1 MIDDGL
7 TYTEFHSKGMGLILR
22 LKRCITSFDTKFQR
36 LDLYETLDFGKLLTL
51 DNLVMVTEKDEFI
64 YHEMIAHVPLFSHK
78 NPENVLVIG
87 GGDGGTVRE
96 VVKHKTVK
104 NVDMVEIDEDV
115 VKISKKYLPTMS
127 CELDNPKVNLY
138 FQDGV
143 KWVEDKENYYD
154 VIIID
159 STDPVSIGEGLFT
172 SEFYR
177 NCLKSLKPGGVLA
190 NQTESPFHNP
200 EWVEATYKKLKK
212 VFPIV
217 KMFTAYVPTY
227 PAGVW
232 SFGFCSKD
240 VDPIENFQEGRYKEY
255 NLKLKY
261 YNNDIHKGAFAVP
274 QFVKE
279 LINKSEV

>member
-1 MIDDGL
+1 MNDGIY
-7 TYTEFHSKGMGLILR
+7 YTEFHSPGMGLIMKI
-22 LKRCITSFDTKFQR
+22 KRCITSFDTKYQR
-36 LDLYETLDFGKLLTL
+36 LDLYETFDYGKMLTL

-64 YHEMIAHVPLFSHK
+64 YHEMIAHVPLFSHP

-96 VVKHKTVK
+96 VVKHKCVK

-127 CELDNPKVNLY
+127 CELDNPKVHLY

-143 KWVEDKENYYD
+143 EWVKDKEKVYD

-159 STDPVSIGEGLFT
+159 STDPISIGEGLFT
-172 SEFYR
+172 QEFYS
-177 NCLKSLKPGGVLA
+177 NCLKALKPKGVLA

-200 EWVEATYKKLKK
+200 EWIEATYEKLNK

-217 KMFTAYVPTY
+217 KMYSAYVPTY
-227 PAGVW
+227 PAGIW
-232 SFGFCSKD
+232 SFGFCSVD
-240 VDPIENFQEGRYKEY
+240 VDPIKDFQYERYREY

-261 YNNDIHKGAFAVP
+261 YNDEIHKGCFAIP
-274 QFVKE
+274 NFVKE
-279 LINKSEV
+279 LIKKK

>member
-36 LDLYETLDFGKLLTL
+36 LDLYETLDYGKLLTL

-64 YHEMIAHVPLFSHK
+64 YHEMLAHVPLFSHK

-96 VVKHKTVK
+96 VFKHKCVK

-115 VKISKKYLPTMS
+115 VKIAKQYLPTMS

-138 FQDGV
+138 FEDGV
-143 KWVEDKENYYD
+143 KWVEDKEKVYD

-172 SEFYR
+172 TEFYK
-177 NCLKSLKPGGVLA
+177 NCLKALKPGGVLA

-200 EWVEATYKKLKK
+200 EWVEATYKKLNR

-240 VDPIENFQEGRYKEY
+240 VDPIENFQNERYKEY
-255 NLKLKY
+255 KLKLKY
-261 YNNDIHKGAFAVP
+261 YNDEVHKGAFAVP

-279 LINKSEV
+279 LIKSE

>member
-36 LDLYETLDFGKLLTL
+36 LDLYETLDYGKLLTL

-96 VVKHKTVK
+96 VVKHKSVK

-127 CELDNPKVNLY
+127 CEFDNPKVNLY
-138 FQDGV
+138 FEDGV
-143 KWVEDKENYYD
+143 KWVEDKENVYD

-172 SEFYR
+172 SEFYS
-177 NCLKSLKPGGVLA
+177 NCLKALKPGGVLA

-200 EWVEATYKKLKK
+200 EWVEATYKKLYK

-232 SFGFCSKD
+232 SFGFCSND
-240 VDPIENFQEGRYKEY
+240 VDPIENFQEERYREY

-261 YNNDIHKGAFAVP
+261 YNDEVHKGSFAVP

-279 LINKSEV
+279 LIKRE